1 MFFPCNVRWIPK
13 TSPSGYFMYS
23 HPIPH
28 FSQPDVAGLT
38 TEVGILLLFISNIPV
53 SIVSGIQKA
62 ITPIMDPQSL
72 AVGEGARDL
81 FLSQR
86 LSSVVH
92 PTNFAAS
99 EVQGTSWWWWCW
111 WWWWWCGVYMCIRV
125 YVYRCVYI
133 YVCICVYV
141 CMCVYVYMCI
151 CGCIRASVAEYRVP
165 IPNQMLLQLYIQL
178 GRSTK
183 VLGNIKIPPPL
194 NSTFHGEDQQ
204 RY

>member
-1 MFFPCNVRWIPK
+1 
-13 TSPSGYFMYS
+13 MYPY

-86 LSSVVH
+86 LSSVVN

-99 EVQGTSWWWWCW
+99 EVQG
-111 WWWWWCGVYMCIRV
+111 I
-125 YVYRCVYI
+125 
-133 YVCICVYV
+133 
-141 CMCVYVYMCI
+141 
-151 CGCIRASVAEYRVP
+151 
-165 IPNQMLLQLYIQL
+165 
-178 GRSTK
+178 
-183 VLGNIKIPPPL
+183 
-194 NSTFHGEDQQ
+194 
-204 RY
+204 

>member
-1 MFFPCNVRWIPK
+1 MCDEYQRRPQVDISCIP
-13 TSPSGYFMYS
+13 Y
-23 HPIPH
+23 PIPH

-86 LSSVVH
+86 LLSVVH

-99 EVQGTSWWWWCW
+99 EVQGT
-111 WWWWWCGVYMCIRV
+111 
-125 YVYRCVYI
+125 
-133 YVCICVYV
+133 
-141 CMCVYVYMCI
+141 
-151 CGCIRASVAEYRVP
+151 
-165 IPNQMLLQLYIQL
+165 
-178 GRSTK
+178 
-183 VLGNIKIPPPL
+183 
-194 NSTFHGEDQQ
+194 
-204 RY
+204 

>member
-1 MFFPCNVRWIPK
+1 
-13 TSPSGYFMYS
+13 
-23 HPIPH
+23 
-28 FSQPDVAGLT
+28 
-38 TEVGILLLFISNIPV
+38 LLLFISNIPV

-99 EVQGTSWWWWCW
+99 EVQGTSWWWWWWCWW
-111 WWWWWCGVYMCIRV
+111 WWWWWCGVYMCICV
-125 YVYRCVYI
+125 YVYTSIGVYL

-141 CMCVYVYMCI
+141 CMCLCVYVYMWMYTRKRCRVQGSHSQSNVAATLYSI
-151 CGCIRASVAEYRVP
+151 GKINKGIREY
-165 IPNQMLLQLYIQL
+165 
-178 GRSTK
+178 
-183 VLGNIKIPPPL
+183 
-194 NSTFHGEDQQ
+194 
-204 RY
+204 